1 MRQSHNST
9 SCSTSAK
16 RMALALPVMG
26 MATVLAWSTPAW
38 SVGLAAS
45 DYIRTYG
52 QACGGLVLLVADS
65 GDRGAGQGP
74 PTGTSPGSGRG
85 STGGTGKGGPG
96 GTGPGSGMGSTGVL
110 LRGPVIREEAGTPA
124 AWARAEE
131 AVEAGRVAAWAP
143 VTPVAGWDQVALV
156 AGWAPVADL
165 VQAWAEDDN

>member
-1 MRQSHNST
+1 MTHNST
-9 SCSTSAK
+9 SGSTSAK
-16 RMALALPVMG
+16 RIALALPVLG
-26 MATVLAWSTPAW
+26 MATVFAWSMPAW

-52 QACGGLVLLVADS
+52 QASGGLVLLVADS

-74 PTGTSPGSGRG
+74 PTGTGPGSGRG
-85 STGGTGKGGPG
+85 STGGTGKGSPG
-96 GTGPGSGMGSTGVL
+96 GTGPGSGMGSTAGTTQGL
-110 LRGPVIREEAGTPA
+110 AIREEAGTPA
-124 AWARAEE
+124 AWAQAEE

-156 AGWAPVADL
+156 AGWAPVADP

>member
-1 MRQSHNST
+1 MRHNST
-9 SCSTSAK
+9 SGSTSAK
-16 RMALALPVMG
+16 RIALALPVLG

-85 STGGTGKGGPG
+85 SNRRNWPGRSGRNRSRQWNGKH
-96 GTGPGSGMGSTGVL
+96 SGYYSGD
-110 LRGPVIREEAGTPA
+110 R
-124 AWARAEE
+124 
-131 AVEAGRVAAWAP
+131 
-143 VTPVAGWDQVALV
+143 
-156 AGWAPVADL
+156 
-165 VQAWAEDDN
+165 